1 MLKGLLAALALL
13 LAAVALAAAWL
24 LGTESGLHWAAARI
38 EAAAHGALAL
48 RGLRGALA
56 DDIAF
61 EEIRF
66 RDGETDIRLSSGEL
80 RLELLSLLGG
90 RAGIRSLRAES
101 LEIDLPK
108 EDQKTP
114 PKAFS
119 LPLGLRIDRADIA
132 RIRFG
137 ELTLEQF
144 ALRDTVLRAPGAISA
159 SASFDIPETRYP
171 ASVRVRLGGT
181 LERIELALSGSVAGI
196 PLSAKALVTPFA
208 QRPLQALD
216 AQAGPADL
224 KALDTQWPQTA
235 LSLELSGKA
244 SAAAALEGT
253 LAARNAQ
260 PGPLDAARIPV
271 AAADARFLTD
281 FKSLQLRELKVSGP
295 AGMLAGSGRLDRD
308 SIELDVRASGL
319 NLRAIRSTLRETRLD
334 GPLRVSAGAKT
345 QSVRGTLAQPGM
357 SLSADAVRAGDVVE
371 IRSLRA
377 TAEGGEA
384 TGSGRLRL
392 SEPMRFETRLELAR
406 FDPARFGDYPQGSIN
421 GSVEASGV
429 LGEDFDADARWAI
442 EDSRLRGEAFASR
455 GAARVSRNRVA
466 GASAQATLGRAQ
478 LTVRGD
484 FGRPADELAIALDA
498 PAIEQFVD
506 GVSGRLR
513 ASGTLSGSWSR
524 PQASLEAQA
533 SALRLPNGMLL
544 KSVSAKAAGSLERH
558 DGEIHLQA
566 EGLDLTARL
575 RGGWRAAAGWA
586 GELTAL
592 RNSGRYPLQLVAP
605 APLSVAP
612 GRVELGGLQAR
623 LGEGRLRVK
632 SLAWSES
639 RLASSGEFQGLPAQW
654 LILAGGLADRLRATL
669 LLDGSW
675 DLDAAP
681 RLGGTL
687 KVRRASGDVRLL
699 EGGELALGLEKA
711 ALEARFD
718 EGRARVTAALASR
731 YGSADVDARL
741 EGFAADS
748 PVSFSARIRF
758 AEMRVLTQAL
768 LENARLDGRLAA
780 ELRGSGTLGRV
791 SLSGRLEGDAVA
803 LQVPPYGIF
812 LKDGELRATL
822 EGDRLRITR
831 FAIRGG
837 EGELTASGTLPLR
850 IGEDGARLEWRAEN
864 FGLLQRPDLRLAVSG
879 AGEARLA
886 DKKVALS
893 GTLRAERGYL
903 ELEQDRLPQLG
914 DDVVIAGQPRA
925 AQKERARVPVALDV
939 QLDLGEQLQVRGYG
953 FEGKLAGRLQI
964 ETTKDGEL
972 RAYGRIDAVNA
983 TFLAYGQ
990 RLEVDPGVAIF
1001 DGPLDNPSLQMTAW
1015 RRNQQVE
1022 AGVQISGSARVPRV
1036 QLVSQPPVPEGERLS
1051 WLVLGRAPGDA
1062 TKADLGLLQAAAG
1075 ALLARGD
1082 QMPLD
1087 RRIAQA
1093 FGLDEISLRGSGEVG
1108 DRVVSVGKRLSDRLY
1123 VSYEQ
1128 GLSVVASTLVKL
1140 DLALT
1145 QRLSLRAE
1153 TGTSSGVGLFYRFSW
1168 D

>member
-1 MLKGLLAALALL
+1 MIKGLLAALALL
-13 LAAVALAAAWL
+13 LAALGIAAAWL
-24 LGTESGLHWAAARI
+24 LGSESGLHWAAARI
-38 EAAAHGALAL
+38 EAAAPGRLAL
-48 RGLRGALA
+48 SGLRGALA
-56 DDIAF
+56 GDIAF

-66 RDGETDIRLSSGEL
+66 HDGPTDIRLRSGEL
-80 RLELLSLLGG
+80 RLELLAFLGG

-101 LEIDLPK
+101 LEVILG
-108 EDQKTP
+108 EDQGGP
-114 PKAFS
+114 PAPPV
-119 LPLGLRIDRADIA
+119 LPLGVRIDSADIA

-144 ALRDTVLRAPGAISA
+144 ELRDTVLRAPGAISA
-159 SASFDIPETRYP
+159 SASFAIREARYP

-181 LERIELALSGSVAGI
+181 LERIEATLSGSLAEV
-196 PLSAKALVTPFA
+196 PFSAKTLLTPFA
-208 QRPLQALD
+208 QRQLEALD

-224 KALDTQWPQTA
+224 SRLDPQWPRT
-235 LSLELSGKA
+235 ELTLQASGKA
-244 SAAAALEGT
+244 SATSALEGT

-260 PGPLDAARIPV
+260 PGTLDEGRIPV
-271 AAADARFLTD
+271 AAAEARFATD
-281 FKSLQLRELKVSGP
+281 FTALQLRDMKISGP
-295 AGMLAGSGRLDRD
+295 AGMLAGSGRLDLD
-308 SIELDVRASGL
+308 SVELDVRVSGL

-334 GPLRVSAGAKT
+334 GPLRVTATAKA
-345 QSVRGTLAQPGM
+345 QSVRGTLAQAGM

-377 TAEGGEA
+377 AAEGGEA

-392 SEPMRFETRLELAR
+392 SEPMRFETQLKLAR

-421 GSVEASGV
+421 GSVEASGA
-429 LGEDFDADARWAI
+429 LGADFVADARWVI

-455 GAARVSRNRVA
+455 GAAHVSRNRIA
-466 GASAQATLGRAQ
+466 RASAQATLGRAR

-484 FGRPADELAIALDA
+484 FGRPADQLALALEA
-498 PAIEQFVD
+498 PGIEQFID

-513 ASGTLSGSWSR
+513 ASGTLTGSWSR
-524 PQASLEAQA
+524 PQASLEARA
-533 SALRLPNGMLL
+533 SELRLPNKMAV

-566 EGLDLTARL
+566 EGVELTARL
-575 RGGWRAAAGWA
+575 RGSWRRATGWT
-586 GELTAL
+586 GELYAL
-592 RNSGRYPLQLVAP
+592 RNTGRYPLQLVAP

-612 GRVELGGLQAR
+612 GRVELGELHAR
-623 LGEGRLRVK
+623 IGAGVLRVK
-632 SLAWSES
+632 ALAWSGS
-639 RLASSGEFQGLPAQW
+639 RLASSGEFQGLPAEW
-654 LILAGGLADRLRATL
+654 LILAGGLADRLGATA
-669 LLDGSW
+669 LLDGRW
-675 DLDAAP
+675 DLAAAP

-687 KVRRASGDVRLL
+687 HVRRASGDVRLL
-699 EGGELALGLEKA
+699 EGDLALGLDKA
-711 ALEARFD
+711 ALDARFD
-718 EGRARVTAALASR
+718 EGRASITAALASR
-731 YGSADVDARL
+731 YGTADLDARL

-748 PVSFSARIRF
+748 PVSFNARIRF

-780 ELRGSGTLGRV
+780 EVRGSGTLSNV
-791 SLSGRLEGDAVA
+791 SLSGKLEGDAVA

-812 LKDGELRATL
+812 LADGELRATL

-831 FAIRGG
+831 FSIRGG
-837 EGELTASGTLPLR
+837 EGRLTASGTLPLR
-850 IGEDGARLEWRAEN
+850 TGGSGAKLEWRAEN
-864 FGLLQRPDLRLAVSG
+864 FGLLQRPDLRLIVSG
-879 AGEARLA
+879 AGEAQLA

-893 GTLRAERGYL
+893 GALRAERGYV

-914 DDVVIAGQPRA
+914 DDVVIAGRSRA
-925 AQKERARVPVALDV
+925 PQKERARVPVALDV
-939 QLDLGEQLQVRGYG
+939 QLDLGEQLEVRGYG
-953 FEGKLAGRLQI
+953 LEGKLAGRLQI

-972 RAYGRIDAVNA
+972 RAYGRIHAVNA

-1022 AGVQISGSARVPRV
+1022 AGVQLSGSARVPRV

-1051 WLVLGRAPGDA
+1051 WLVLGRSPSDA

-1087 RRIAQA
+1087 RRIARA

-1108 DRVVSVGKRLSDRLY
+1108 DRVVAVGKRLSDRLY
-1123 VSYEQ
+1123 ISYEQ

-1145 QRLSLRAE
+1145 QRLAVRAE